1 MAKTRRV
8 WNDMIGQQKTVEGY
22 VFTIIG
28 IDGCK
33 VVIDFMGHQ
42 DTIERRTW
50 DKGVFKKQLRAIKP
64 THTKCSTEKTKRR
77 SKYLGQ
83 TKMIN
88 DVLFKVVEVMKNKVK
103 VVAEGYYGC
112 KDMVIQTWKNELF
125 FKNIMKVLKRIV
137 EKYELIVYDEFQR
150 DFLGRIVKERG
161 NEITKEFSMCDT
173 VVEVRKLFKR
183 YSRYL
188 HPDMGNMMV
197 ADKYGWEWLCAT
209 RDAQI
214 EMIEFWSDLD
224 DDEL

>member
-1 MAKTRRV
+1 MARKLWSERV
-8 WNDMIGQQKTVEGY
+8 GEQKTVEGY
-22 VFTIIG
+22 VFTIVGNEGQKVI
-28 IDGCK
+28 IDVLGEKFSIC
-33 VVIDFMGHQ
+33 
-42 DTIERRTW
+42 RSTW
-50 DKGVFKKQLRAIKP
+50 NDGKFTKILRGLKP
-64 THTKCSTEKTKRR
+64 KA

-88 DVLFKVVEVMKNKVK
+88 DVLFTIVEVVKNKAK
-103 VVAEGYYGC
+103 VVAEGFEGT
-112 KDMVIQTWKNELF
+112 KEMAIQTWKNGRF
-125 FKNIMKVLKRIV
+125 FKNMMKVLKRIV
-137 EKYELIVYDEFQR
+137 EKKYELVVYDEFQR

-173 VVEVRKLFKR
+173 VAEVRKLFKR

-188 HPDMGNMMV
+188 HPDMGNMMI

-224 DDEL
+224 DEF